1 LKLEQQVVAI
11 TGGGSGIGRAT
22 ALLFAK
28 EGARVAIIDH
38 DLSEAEET
46 SSLVRKIGLMSAR
59 LARLIAMQQIF

>member
-1 LKLEQQVVAI
+1 MKLEQQVVAI

-28 EGARVAIIDH
+28 EGARVAIIDR

-46 SSLVRKIGLMSAR
+46 ASLAGDRRASHILRG
-59 LARLIAMQQIF
+59 